1 MSLSQLNLNDLVAL
15 DALLT
20 ERHITRAANRCNVT
34 QSAMSHT
41 LKRLRDVLGDPLL
54 VKGSNALL
62 PTDRALRLAEVVKR
76 ALGDIEQALFDN
88 TAFDART
95 EKRMFTI
102 SCVDMVAVPMLVPL
116 LARFREDAPGVGISI
131 QPLRHDFV
139 DRLERDQVDLAVVGP
154 EDTQGMATQ
163 GLYTESLVCVVR
175 ANHPI
180 LTQEWN
186 AEAFCSMRH
195 ITISPHDDD
204 RVDLQA
210 FVERL
215 GLPMN
220 VALRLP
226 FFTLGPMMAAM
237 SDLALVCPRRMALG
251 MSIDFPLQLLP
262 LPAAQ
267 VHELEVRVVWH
278 PKRDGDAGLRWLRA
292 EIEQAFDISSRAF
305 EAGSRPPGAWW
316 RRVPVD
322 STH

>member
-54 VKGSNALL
+54 VKGSTALL

-88 TAFDART
+88 AVFDART

-102 SCVDMVAVPMLVPL
+102 SCVDMIAVPMLVPL
-116 LARFREDAPGVGISI
+116 LARFREDAPGVGIVI
-131 QPLRHDFV
+131 QSLRQDFV
-139 DRLERDQVDLAVVGP
+139 ERLERDQVDLAIVGP

-163 GLYTESLVCVVR
+163 DLFTETLVCVVR
-175 ANHPI
+175 ADHPV
-180 LTQEWN
+180 LQVEWN
-186 AEAFCSMRH
+186 AEAFGSLRH

-237 SDLALVCPRRMALG
+237 SDLMLVCPRRMALG
-251 MSIDFPLQLLP
+251 MSIDYPLHILP

-267 VHELEVRVVWH
+267 VSELVVRAAWH
-278 PKRDGDAGLRWLRA
+278 PKRDGDAGLRWLRG
-292 EIEQAFDISSRAF
+292 EIEQAFAISSRAF

-316 RRVPVD
+316 RTAPTDRR
-322 STH
+322 

>member
-54 VKGSNALL
+54 VKGTGTLL
-62 PTDRALRLAEVVKR
+62 PTDRALRLAGVVKR
-76 ALGDIEQALFDN
+76 ALGDIEQALFDD
-88 TAFDART
+88 TVFDART

-102 SCVDMVAVPMLVPL
+102 ACVDMVAVPMLVPL
-116 LARFREDAPGVGISI
+116 LARFRDDAPGVGIVI
-131 QPLRHDFV
+131 QPLRHDFAE
-139 DRLERDQVDLAVVGP
+139 RLERDMVDLAIVGP
-154 EDTQGMATQ
+154 EDTEGMATQ
-163 GLYTESLVCVVR
+163 ALYQESLVCVVR
-175 ANHPI
+175 ANHPV
-180 LTQEWN
+180 L
-186 AEAFCSMRH
+186 AEPWSAEVFCAMRH

-210 FVERL
+210 YVERL

-251 MSIDFPLQLLP
+251 MSIDFPLQILP
-262 LPAAQ
+262 LPVADNHGIA
-267 VHELEVRVVWH
+267 VRLVWH
-278 PKRDGDAGLRWLRA
+278 PKRDTDPGLRWLRG
-292 EIEQAFDISSRAF
+292 EIEQAFEISSRAF
-305 EAGSRPPGAWW
+305 DAGSRPPGAWW
-316 RRVPVD
+316 RKV
-322 STH
+322 STGDD